1 MEANDAV
8 FKTVEG
14 YSMTVEQLRLSKI
27 GKVMKRIVTLPGTIP
42 RDEEF
47 HFRKRAEALVNKWSN
62 VLSSN
67 GTNES
72 GNDSKG
78 ADSSMVGQEAPSQ
91 DKVNSP
97 PKNDTTASTTN
108 DLSSN
113 GKAEEKS
120 QETPAASS
128 SAAEPKQDE

>member
-67 GTNES
+67 GGDES
-72 GNDSKG
+72 KVGDL
-78 ADSSMVGQEAPSQ
+78 SMAQEAPSQ
-91 DKVNSP
+91 DKAPS
-97 PKNDTTASTTN
+97 PKNDAAAVN
-108 DLSSN
+108 DSAAGSN
-113 GKAEEKS
+113 GTGEEKS
-120 QETPAASS
+120 QEAPATSS

>member
-67 GTNES
+67 GGDES
-72 GNDSKG
+72 KVGDL
-78 ADSSMVGQEAPSQ
+78 SMAQEAPSQ
-91 DKVNSP
+91 DKAPSPKSDAAAVNDS
-97 PKNDTTASTTN
+97 AAG
-108 DLSSN
+108 SN
-113 GKAEEKS
+113 GTGEEKS
-120 QETPAASS
+120 QEAPATSS